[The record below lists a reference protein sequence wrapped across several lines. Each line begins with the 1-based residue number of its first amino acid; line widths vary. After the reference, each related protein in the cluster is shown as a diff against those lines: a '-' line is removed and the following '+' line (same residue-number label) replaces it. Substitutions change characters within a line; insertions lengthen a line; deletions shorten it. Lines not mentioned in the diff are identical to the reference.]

1 MNSSFADPK
10 RTTLRQAR
18 APVYESLLAY
28 QQQHITPL
36 HTPGHKGIL
45 APGGLE
51 AFLTPLGLACDLPSM
66 EETDNWFH
74 PQSCIAEAQC
84 LAADLYG
91 AADTFYLSNGSTIGV
106 QAMILAAVGPGEK
119 ILLSRNF
126 HQSTFS
132 ALVLSGAVP
141 VYLPSK
147 WFRAT
152 GPLPPTLDE
161 IQRCLQEHPDTRA
174 LFLVHP
180 SYYGIGRALD
190 DLAAFCQQQHIT
202 LLVDEA
208 HGAHLH
214 LLPAGYLSSALDCG
228 ADVVVQSVHKTL
240 CSLVGTAQM
249 HRSHHSI
256 VSRQRLQWALNLLQ
270 STSANY
276 LLLASLDLT
285 RRWAWLSGRDA
296 FDRVVSSCRELRS
309 RLAAIAG
316 IRPLDPACFAELAG
330 CSYDPTRLVVDVSG
344 LGLSASQLEDHLQ
357 ERFHIGIEFCDNSNV
372 VCVLGPADSPETYLR
387 LERAFLEL
395 AKASPGKMAD
405 ESRQAF
411 TPPPVV
417 LIPRKAAFCT
427 NIRVPLCS
435 AIGRVCG
442 EVINIY
448 PPGIPLIC
456 TGELFTADIVAACEA
471 FLAQGACVFATD
483 VSLATVLVLDK
494 TETGLLL

>member
-1 MNSSFADPK
+1 MNSSFADPQ
-10 RTTLRQAR
+10 RQAR
-18 APVYESLLAY
+18 APVYEALLRY

-36 HTPGHKGIL
+36 HTPGHKGRL

-51 AFLTPLGLACDLPSM
+51 ALLTPLGLACDFPSM

-74 PQSCIAEAQC
+74 PQSCIAEAQR

-91 AADTFYLSNGSTIGV
+91 AADTFYLSNGSTSGV
-106 QAMILAAVGPGEK
+106 QAMILATVGPGEK

-141 VYLPSK
+141 AYLPST
-147 WFRAT
+147 WFHAT

-161 IQRCLQEHPDTRA
+161 IQHCVREHPDTRA

-180 SYYGIGRALD
+180 SYYGIGRSLS
-190 DLAAFCQQQHIT
+190 DLAAFCRQQHIT

-208 HGAHLH
+208 HGAHLRF
-214 LLPAGYLSSALDCG
+214 LPAGYLASALDCG

-249 HRSHHSI
+249 HRAYHST
-256 VSRQRLQWALNLLQ
+256 VSQQRLQWALNLLQ

-285 RRWAWLSGRDA
+285 RRWAWLSGHEA
-296 FDRVVSSCRELRS
+296 FHKVVRCCHELRS
-309 RLAAIAG
+309 RLSAIAG
-316 IRPLDPACFAELAG
+316 VRPLDPAHCSELAG
-330 CSYDPTRLVVDVSG
+330 CNYDPTRLVVDVSG
-344 LGLSASQLEDHLQ
+344 LGVSGSQLEEYMQKHA
-357 ERFHIGIEFCDNSNV
+357 HIGVEFCDTSNL
-372 VCVLGPADSPETYLR
+372 VCVLGPADVPETYMQ

-395 AKASPGKMAD
+395 ARVSQGNEPEKGG
-405 ESRQAF
+405 QAF
-411 TPPPVV
+411 TAPPVV
-417 LIPRKAAFCT
+417 LIPQEAARRT
-427 NIRVPLCS
+427 HRRVPLRS

-456 TGELFTADIVAACEA
+456 PGELFTAELVASCER

-483 VSLATVLVLDK
+483 VSLATVMVLEK
-494 TETGLLL
+494 TGGGKSW

>member
-1 MNSSFADPK
+1 MNSSCADLQ

-18 APVYESLLAY
+18 APIYEALLAY

-36 HTPGHKGIL
+36 HTPGHKGML

-74 PQSCIAEAQC
+74 PQSCIAEAQR

-91 AADTFYLSNGSTIGV
+91 AADTLYLSNGSTSGV

-126 HQSTFS
+126 HQSAFS

-141 VYLPSK
+141 VYLPSR
-147 WFRAT
+147 WLHAT

-161 IQRCLQEHPDTRA
+161 IQHCVQEHPDTRA
-174 LFLVHP
+174 IFLVHP
-180 SYYGIGRALD
+180 SYYGIGRSLS
-190 DLAAFCQQQHIT
+190 DLAAFCQQQHIP

-214 LLPAGYLSSALDCG
+214 FLPAGYLPSALDCG

-249 HRSHHSI
+249 HRSHRSVI
-256 VSRQRLQWALNLLQ
+256 SQQRLQWALNLLQ

-285 RRWAWLSGRDA
+285 RRWAWLSGREA
-296 FDRVVSSCRELRS
+296 FRTVVGVSHELRT
-309 RLAAIAG
+309 RLKAVAG
-316 IRPLDPACFAELAG
+316 VRPLSLAHCPELAG
-330 CSYDPTRLVVDVSG
+330 CNYDPTRLVVDVSG
-344 LGLSASQLEDHLQ
+344 LGVSGSQLEEHLQ
-357 ERFHIGIEFCDNSNV
+357 KHAQIGVEFCDTSNGV
-372 VCVLGPADSPETYLR
+372 FVLGPADVPDAYIR

-395 AKASPGKMAD
+395 ARTSHGTRPDRGG
-405 ESRQAF
+405 QAF
-411 TPPPVV
+411 TAPPVV
-417 LIPRKAAFCT
+417 LIPREAACCT
-427 NIRVPLCS
+427 TMRVPLLS
-435 AIGRVCG
+435 AIGRICG

-456 TGELFTADIVAACEA
+456 PGELFTAEVVAFCEQ
-471 FLAQGACVFATD
+471 FLAQGACVFASD
-483 VSLATVLVLDK
+483 ISLASVMVLEK
-494 TETGLLL
+494 TEKGGSG